1 MADLK
6 NWKKVRTENAG
17 TAASTDNDGWQ
28 KKLFAKFLH
37 KRLSTVNNFER
48 LANGAGVQGDCATL
62 GNLRYFVKQSAS
74 LDLTSS
80 NQHKDAAY
88 GDNR

>member
-1 MADLK
+1 MLQRLQVPLGLR
-6 NWKKVRTENAG
+6 KVPDSAPAG
-17 TAASTDNDGWQ
+17 
-28 KKLFAKFLH
+28 
-37 KRLSTVNNFER
+37 
-48 LANGAGVQGDCATL
+48 QGDCATL

-88 GDNR
+88 GDSR